1 VTANPNHLDAI
12 ADAEAA
18 LTPAVIAARKAALDA
33 RNQAIWDRWANSD
46 SALAI
51 IDAQIVNEQNL
62 LGAASTQLTADQAR
76 QASMT
81 TVISTLNSQI
91 SSLQDQIA
99 QGGPPATAADV
110 AERDEVVQLRAEVG
124 V

>member
-1 VTANPNHLDAI
+1 
-12 ADAEAA
+12 
-18 LTPAVIAARKAALDA
+18 
-33 RNQAIWDRWANSD
+33 
-46 SALAI
+46 
-51 IDAQIVNEQNL
+51 
-62 LGAASTQLTADQAR
+62 
-76 QASMT
+76 MT

-99 QGGPPATAADV
+99 QGGPPATPADV

>member
-46 SALAI
+46 STLAI
-51 IDAQIVNEQNL
+51 LDAQIVNEQNL
-62 LGAASTQLTADQAR
+62 LGVASAQLTADQAR

-99 QGGPPATAADV
+99 QGGPPATPADV